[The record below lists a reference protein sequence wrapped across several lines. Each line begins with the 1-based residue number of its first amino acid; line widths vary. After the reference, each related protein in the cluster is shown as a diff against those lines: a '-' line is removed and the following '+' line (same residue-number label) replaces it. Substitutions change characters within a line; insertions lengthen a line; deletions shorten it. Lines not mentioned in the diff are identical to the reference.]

1 MTVTEDVSQQL
12 GMESLVTTP
21 CVHSGVRKV
30 PSGAPWRRED
40 DVGPA
45 YSHRGGG
52 FIFRPVGPCIW
63 EEEENLL
70 EVGSIP
76 SGCVQDF
83 GGFSKRSLDSKSE
96 QFSISIVY
104 IVL

>member
-1 MTVTEDVSQQL
+1 MAVTEDVSQQL
-12 GMESLVTTP
+12 GVEPLVTTA

-45 YSHRGGG
+45 YSHGGGG
-52 FIFRPVGPCIW
+52 FVFWPVVPCIW

-76 SGCVQDF
+76 SGSVQDF